1 MYGVCERPSLKLCY
15 LISMFAALVYSIK
28 SLQLS
33 IVGVKLLQYFLEEDI
48 IESIK
53 IKKNVHKYV

>member
-1 MYGVCERPSLKLCY
+1 
-15 LISMFAALVYSIK
+15 MFAALVYSIK

-33 IVGVKLLQYFLEEDI
+33 IVGVKLLKYFLEEGI